1 MEMAKLVTERDIE
14 KYKKILN
21 YCIEPR
27 LIQDINAYMNLSKS
41 GNIYKTIKFFID
53 YGYMNYCSGEEH
65 QRNRKII
72 SLKTDC
78 TIESIYELRKSI
90 RDKTSKSLFNE
101 KRKFEREVRLNEI
114 LRLTHETPMNVTQIK
129 NHFTYEYL
137 TIRDDVEHLLDTL
150 HLKVADT
157 TTIIKTTASRYYQ
170 SITLIYVD
178 KTKPVGKGRLISMD
192 STEGIE
198 RFNKS
203 NEYAKKFPK
212 KSNNNYVSGSSLDGI
227 FA

>member
-1 MEMAKLVTERDIE
+1 MAKIVTERDIE

-21 YCIEPR
+21 FCLEPK

-72 SLKTDC
+72 TIRTDC

-101 KRKFEREVRLNEI
+101 KRKFERETRFNEI
-114 LRLTHETPMNVTQIK
+114 LKLTHEVPMNVTQIK
-129 NHFTYEYL
+129 SHFTYEYL
-137 TIRDDVEHLLDTL
+137 IIRDDVEHLLDTL
-150 HLKVADT
+150 HLKVTDT
-157 TTIIKTTASRYYQ
+157 TLIIKTTASKYYQ
-170 SITLIYVD
+170 SLTLTYVD
-178 KTKPVGKGRLISMD
+178 KTKPVGKGRFISMD
-192 STEGIE
+192 DKEGLA
-198 RFNKS
+198 RFKS
-203 NEYAKKFPK
+203 VNEYAKKFPK
-212 KSNNNYVSGSSLDGI
+212 KSKNNYVSGTSLDGI